1 MVNTMKPALLIVDMQ
16 NGCRKETKAKED
28 FETAVSYINAVS
40 EIFREKNLPVVIVQ
54 DAGVGEGDDFEVV
67 KEIKVSANDLY
78 IKKEFGN
85 SFWKTDL
92 DILLKELDVDFL
104 VIGGFAAMYCILAT
118 YNGALERGYKCT
130 LLQNGIAGYETGEA
144 AMVSNSRAM
153 ISYTALR
160 YFLF

>member
-1 MVNTMKPALLIVDMQ
+1 MKPALLIVDMQ

-67 KEIKVSANDLY
+67 KEMKVSSNDLY

-85 SFWKTDL
+85 SF
-92 DILLKELDVDFL
+92 
-104 VIGGFAAMYCILAT
+104 
-118 YNGALERGYKCT
+118 
-130 LLQNGIAGYETGEA
+130 
-144 AMVSNSRAM
+144 
-153 ISYTALR
+153 
-160 YFLF
+160 